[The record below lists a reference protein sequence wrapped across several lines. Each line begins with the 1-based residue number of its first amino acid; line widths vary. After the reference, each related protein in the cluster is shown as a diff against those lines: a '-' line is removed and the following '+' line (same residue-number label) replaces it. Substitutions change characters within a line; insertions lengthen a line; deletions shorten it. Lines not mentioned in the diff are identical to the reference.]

1 MPSASSLIH
10 NWRLKLSALGLAL
23 FLWAVVQAEPSN
35 RETFSSVPVRVEI
48 SDTSWTLAR
57 PADPQVVEIR
67 LGGAA
72 REIIRLAREGT
83 TLRLPITSVGSRD
96 TVVSIRR
103 EWVEA
108 GQRSGVTVESVTPS
122 AIALSFEP
130 TVTRLIPVAT
140 RTEGQL
146 RAGLALAG
154 EILPN
159 PQMVRVRGPESRVA
173 GLDSIGILPFDLG
186 AVTESGVFSVGV
198 DTLGLGGGF
207 AIPSSVSLGVRIEEV
222 VERVL
227 SGRTVRVDGSEGQ
240 PALVADP
247 EEVEIR
253 VAGARSLVMGLDPDA
268 IDVFVGP
275 ELLLGMA
282 PGEVRRVPVRISGVP
297 SRVTAESLEE
307 MVTVRRAADVGRA
320 PPGERRW

>member
-1 MPSASSLIH
+1 
-10 NWRLKLSALGLAL
+10 
-23 FLWAVVQAEPSN
+23 
-35 RETFSSVPVRVEI
+35 
-48 SDTSWTLAR
+48 
-57 PADPQVVEIR
+57 
-67 LGGAA
+67 
-72 REIIRLAREGT
+72 
-83 TLRLPITSVGSRD
+83 
-96 TVVSIRR
+96 
-103 EWVEA
+103 
-108 GQRSGVTVESVTPS
+108 
-122 AIALSFEP
+122 
-130 TVTRLIPVAT
+130 
-140 RTEGQL
+140 
-146 RAGLALAG
+146 
-154 EILPN
+154 
-159 PQMVRVRGPESRVA
+159 
-173 GLDSIGILPFDLG
+173 
-186 AVTESGVFSVGV
+186 VTESGVFSVGV

-297 SRVTAESLEE
+297 SRVTAESLDE